1 MNYAVEKPTSY
12 GGFVMD
18 KKSILIVDDDKSIN
32 ELLKLYLSDAGFNAH
47 QCYDGSAALSFI
59 EENKVDLVLL
69 DIMLPVIDGWDVCKL
84 IRRTSQVPIIML
96 TARDMLEDKIQGFEL
111 GADDYIVKPFQPKEV
126 VMRVKA
132 RIKNR
137 VDEAG
142 NNENEVLRVD
152 SLSVDIS
159 RYEVKLDG
167 KTIELK
173 PKEVQLLHFLMLNR
187 NIVFARDQL
196 LDKVWNYDFM
206 GGTRTVDVHIK
217 RLREKLESQGAS
229 WSIKTIWG
237 VGYKFE
243 VK

>member
-1 MNYAVEKPTSY
+1 
-12 GGFVMD
+12 MD
-18 KKSILIVDDDKSIN
+18 KKSILIVDDDKNIS
-32 ELLKLYLSDAGFNAH
+32 ELLKLYLSDAGFDAH

-132 RIKNR
+132 RLKNR

-142 NNENEVLRVD
+142 NNENEVLKVD

-167 KTIELK
+167 KTVELK

-217 RLREKLESQGAS
+217 RLREKLESEDAS